1 MEDKLLCISLDLALT
16 GRQIYNLM
24 IKNGY
29 TVKKLQ
35 ELLGLACPQSVYKW
49 IHGKTLPSVDNLY
62 RMSKIFHVH
71 IEEMLVE
78 NKNNLYDNGFAVPRK
93 SIFSNDL

>member
-1 MEDKLLCISLDLALT
+1 VEEKPFCISLDLVLT
-16 GRQIYNLM
+16 GRQIHSLM

-71 IEEMLVE
+71 MEDMLAE
-78 NKNNLYDNGFAVPRK
+78 TQR
-93 SIFSNDL
+93 

>member
-1 MEDKLLCISLDLALT
+1 MEEKPFCISLDLALT
-16 GRQIYNLM
+16 GRQIHSLM

-29 TVKKLQ
+29 TVKELQ
-35 ELLGLACPQSVYKW
+35 EILGLACPQSVYKW

-71 IEEMLVE
+71 MEDMLIE
-78 NKNNLYDNGFAVPRK
+78 NKNDLYGNGYF
-93 SIFSNDL
+93 SIVDRCTGK

>member
-1 MEDKLLCISLDLALT
+1 VEEKPFCISLDLVLT
-16 GRQIYNLM
+16 GRQIHSLM

-71 IEEMLVE
+71 IEDMLAE
-78 NKNNLYDNGFAVPRK
+78 TQR
-93 SIFSNDL
+93 